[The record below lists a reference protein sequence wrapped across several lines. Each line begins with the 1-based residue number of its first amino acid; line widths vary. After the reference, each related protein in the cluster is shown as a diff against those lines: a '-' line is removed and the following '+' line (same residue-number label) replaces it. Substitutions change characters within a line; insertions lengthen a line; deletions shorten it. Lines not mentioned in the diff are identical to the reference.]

1 VPETRLQTA
10 YRRRLDQLRTR
21 TLALVTAADSSST
34 TDFVARVV
42 PLVLAAQ
49 ESTVS
54 AADAY
59 MSMEAGL
66 ATGTST
72 EPWALDPAELIGV
85 RARRGDFLEDVY
97 GRNHQSIASSFAERM
112 AREVN
117 TDITLADRAAAYVH
131 TEGDTRISGYRRVL
145 SAGKKN
151 CGLCVVASDRLYHKS
166 DLRPIHAHCGCT
178 TQAIYDGAVEG
189 WAKPSPALIRDIY
202 ERAGSTSSHSLTR
215 IRARDLPEVKVIDSD
230 LGPTLVAA

>member
-10 YRRRLDQLRTR
+10 YQRRLDLLRTR
-21 TLALVTAADSSST
+21 TLALVTAADTAST
-34 TDFVARVV
+34 TEFVARVV
-42 PLVLAAQ
+42 PLVLTAQ
-49 ESTVS
+49 EATVA

-59 MSMEAGL
+59 MSAEAGL
-66 ATGTST
+66 ATSTST
-72 EPWALDPAELIGV
+72 EPWGLDPAQLIGV

-97 GRNHQSIASSFAERM
+97 GRNHRSTASSFAERM

-117 TDITLADRAAAYVH
+117 TDITLADRAATYVH

-178 TQAIYDGAVEG
+178 TQAIYDGTAEG
-189 WAKPSPALIRDIY
+189 WAKPSKALIRDLY
-202 ERAGSTSSHSLTR
+202 QQAGSTNARSLTR
-215 IRARDLPEVKVIDSD
+215 IRSKDLPEVKVIDSD

>member
-1 VPETRLQTA
+1 MAETRLQAA
-10 YRRRLDQLRTR
+10 YRRRLDLLRTR
-21 TLALVTAADSSST
+21 TLNLVTAADTRST
-34 TDFVARVV
+34 TSFIERVV

-49 ESTVS
+49 EATVA

-59 MSMEAGL
+59 MSAEAGL
-66 ATGTST
+66 ATASST
-72 EPWALDPAELIGV
+72 EPWGLNPSMLIGV

-97 GRNHQSIASSFAERM
+97 ARNHRADVSSFAERM

-117 TDITLADRAAAYVH
+117 TDITLADRATTYVH
-131 TEGDTRISGYRRVL
+131 TEADTRISGHRRVL

-151 CGLCVVASDRLYHKS
+151 CPLCVVASDRLYHKS

-178 TQAIYDGAVEG
+178 TQAIYNGTAEG
-189 WAKPSPALIRDIY
+189 WAKPSPAQIRDLY
-202 ERAGSTSSHSLTR
+202 EKAGSTSAHSLTR
-215 IRARDLPEVKVIDSD
+215 IRVKDLPEVKVIDSD